1 VKLKLGK
8 NKIPKPDVLDIL
20 TIAGVISLAIGLWM
34 IYHPAMFVTIGLGFI
49 WIGLPQKGVK

>member
-1 VKLKLGK
+1 MKLGK

-34 IYHPAMFVTIGLGFI
+34 IYHPAMFVTIGIGFI